1 MQKILSESVYSK
13 LNENELKKH
22 IEVDDDKEVYKVNGK
37 LPEFISSFLSR
48 YPRHQFIF
56 KRGLLNT
63 ILFRWLDPIFQAS
76 NKGEYIT
83 DNEIN
88 KADDDKDIRMEYEY
102 FIKNWKEEFSK
113 PESKH
118 SLYYSTYKVILK
130 TFFLRIISI
139 LSLKLIHDIIHTI
152 RPWQIKGILAWIN
165 DPNGTRSSGIF
176 RFMLIVVFDII
187 SGSLLQQYFRE
198 SFSLSIMLKGV
209 MNYALS
215 HKLVKLPKRIATS
228 NMPKCISFF
237 SSESTHILDTGN
249 AMLAVPSMIFQNI
262 LLLISLYKFI
272 GVSAFIGYIIIA
284 LSLFLNGFLLRM
296 TQLTRNKYINSMNDR
311 ISLSSEFVHS
321 FKQIKCYAWESYY
334 LKNITSVREKE
345 LKNLSIWRFYN
356 QFCYVLASLGI
367 SISPVISFGSFFL
380 FTRTFPVDIIFTSIL
395 VFELLQVTMVL
406 LPRGLSSLQK
416 IANTYTRLSD
426 FLLLDEIEP
435 REMITDPKHENDA
448 VIFDD
453 VSFNYQNNDCV
464 LKSINLIV
472 RKKETVGIIGSVGSG
487 KTTIIELILNEIKPT
502 SGSVNSNGS
511 VFYCPQTSW
520 VTNNTIRDNI
530 ILDLP
535 YDKKWYDEVV
545 NACSL
550 IYDFKAMP
558 SGDLTMI
565 GENGINLS
573 GGQKQRIS
581 LARAVYQNPDIF
593 ILDDVFSAL
602 DNIVA
607 NNIFQEC
614 ILGLLKDKTIILAT
628 NKLDVLTHLDKV
640 AFISNKE
647 LSYFGPPTE
656 KLFSHPEFRDFLIN
670 MNKIQS
676 QINQIID
683 DVVPIEEIEEI
694 NNNSDQGDSNNK
706 LKISNTITSMNISVN
721 SMNSDDNLS
730 DSNINN
736 DISPSNASR
745 RGSRLSLSEL
755 RVKYERESK
764 SKLNDN
770 LNGDDQD
777 KDKSLVSQNSY
788 SDNGKYKF
796 DSNKLNK
803 NKIDFSLYLEYIK
816 QIKYGIFVVSVICT
830 YLCSISMLS
839 TSFWLSSWSK
849 DMNKYKISTGILIF
863 FLLSILQPIFILLFK
878 FTNIYMTNNASKRI
892 YSELLMKLT
901 FSRLSFYESIP
912 IGVILSRITSDVV
925 SVDELLPQN
934 LSDLL
939 FSMSRVT
946 IFIGYFIFL
955 DYKFLFLFLTLL
967 FLFVRIKDQA
977 LNANRQLKRIFHRRS
992 SPILSSVSHTIEG
1005 ISVIRCSNCG
1015 LDNFLKRMQ
1024 YLIDYESAP
1033 WRCFCLVQR
1042 WMGIHI
1048 DLLGACIVSSLG
1060 IFCVLAKNNLS
1071 VGSIGIAFQCSSSL
1085 TQLVLWMI
1093 RTAAETE
1100 NNFLSFERV
1109 RELIEKTAQEQNID
1123 EYNIINDDQ
1132 TLYNNDSSKNNENK
1146 LLNKPTNHKDQCSDS
1161 LLINIDNSNLIVKDW
1176 PKEGNIK
1183 FENVVLQY
1191 NISEPPVINDLT
1203 LSIKGG
1209 TKVGICGRTGSG
1221 KSSLLSTIL
1230 RLYDIE
1236 KGRILIDGV
1245 DISKVSLKQ
1254 LRSLVTIIPQEPNI
1268 LTGTLRYNLDP
1279 HNKFTD
1285 DDIKEAL
1292 VHSNSIS
1299 FVNSLPDGI
1308 NTQMSGVFSNI
1319 SIGQKQL
1326 ICLARALLRKSKII
1340 LFDEATSSVDIATD
1354 NIIQNIV
1361 KKHFSNC
1368 TILSIAHRVHTI
1380 IDFDYIIVLDK
1391 GRVIEY
1397 DTPHN
1402 LLSNTSSVFYSIVN
1416 EINAL

>member
-1 MQKILSESVYSK
+1 MQKVLSESIYSK
-13 LNENELKKH
+13 VNENEIKPH
-22 IEVDDDKEVYKVNGK
+22 INVNDQGEVDRVDSK
-37 LPEFISSFLSR
+37 LPEFISSYLSQ
-48 YPRHQFIF
+48 YPKHQFFF
-56 KRGLLNT
+56 KRGFFNT
-63 ILFRWLDPIFQAS
+63 ILFRWLDPIFRVS
-76 NKGEYIT
+76 NKGDYIT

-88 KADDDKDIRMEYEY
+88 KVDDDNDIRTEYEY
-102 FIKNWKEEFSK
+102 FIRNWKEEFSK
-113 PESKH
+113 PESRN
-118 SLYYSTYKVILK
+118 SLHYSTYKVIFR
-130 TFFLRIISI
+130 TFFLRIISV
-139 LSLKLIHDIIHTI
+139 LSLKFIHDIIHTI
-152 RPWQIKGILAWIN
+152 RPWQIKGILFWIN
-165 DPNGTRSSGIF
+165 DPSGTKSSGIL
-176 RFMLIVVFDII
+176 RFLLIVICDII
-187 SGSLLQQYFRE
+187 SGSLLQQYFRK
-198 SFSLSIMLKGV
+198 SFSLSVMLKGV

-215 HKLVKLPKRIATS
+215 HKLIKLPKGTATS
-228 NMPKCISFF
+228 NMPKCISFY
-237 SSESTHILDTGN
+237 SSESTHLLDTGN
-249 AMLAVPSMIFQNI
+249 AILAVPSMVFQNI

-284 LSLFLNGFLLRM
+284 LSIFLNGFLLRK
-296 TQLTRNKYINSMNDR
+296 TQITRIKYINSMNDR

-367 SISPVISFGSFFL
+367 SISPVVSFGSFFL

-406 LPRGLSSLQK
+406 LPTGLSSLQK

-426 FLLLDEIEP
+426 FLLLDEIQP
-435 REMITDPKHENDA
+435 RQMITDSNRSSDA
-448 VIFDD
+448 VIFDN
-453 VSFNYQNNDCV
+453 VSFNYRNNDNI
-464 LKSINLIV
+464 LNSINLV
-472 RKKETVGIIGSVGSG
+472 VKKKETIGIIGSVGSG
-487 KTTIIELILNEIKPT
+487 KTTIIELILNEIQPT
-502 SGSVNSNGS
+502 SGSISSSGS

-520 VTNNTIRDNI
+520 VINNTIRDNI

-535 YDKKWYDEVV
+535 YNKEWYDKVIK
-545 NACSL
+545 ACSL
-550 IYDFKAMP
+550 KYDLKAMP
-558 SGDLTMI
+558 NHDLTVI
-565 GENGINLS
+565 GENGINVS

-581 LARAVYQNPDIF
+581 LARAVYQNPDIL

-628 NKLDVLTHLDKV
+628 NKLDILVHLDKV

-647 LSYFGPPTE
+647 LPYFGPPNE
-656 KLFSHPEFRDFLIN
+656 KLFSHPEFQDFLVN
-670 MNKIQS
+670 MNKIQN
-676 QINQIID
+676 QISQIID

-694 NNNSDQGDSNNK
+694 NSNSDHSDSNK
-706 LKISNTITSMNISVN
+706 FKISNTITSMNVN
-721 SMNSDDNLS
+721 VSNSNNDDIAS

-736 DISPSNASR
+736 TISPSNASR

-755 RVKYERESK
+755 REKYKRESK
-764 SKLNDN
+764 TKLNDD
-770 LNGDDQD
+770 LNSDDQE
-777 KDKSLVSQNSY
+777 KNRSLMLQESCE
-788 SDNGKYKF
+788 DRKCKF
-796 DSNKLNK
+796 DSNRINK
-803 NKIDFSLYLEYIK
+803 NKVHYSLYLKYIK
-816 QIKYGIFVVSVICT
+816 KIKYGIFSVSLIST
-830 YLCSISMLS
+830 YLCSISVLS

-849 DMNKYKISTGILIF
+849 DIKKYTIFTGISVF
-863 FLLSILQPIFILLFK
+863 FLLSILQPIFVLLFK
-878 FTNIYMTNNASKRI
+878 FTNIYMTNNASRRI
-892 YSELLMKLT
+892 YSELLEKLT
-901 FSRLSFYESIP
+901 FSKLSFYESIP
-912 IGVILSRITSDVV
+912 IGSILSRITSDVV
-925 SVDELLPQN
+925 AVDELLPQN

-939 FSMSRVT
+939 FSMSKVT
-946 IFIGYFIFL
+946 IFIGYFILL
-955 DYKFLFLFLTLL
+955 DYKFLFLFSTLL
-967 FLFVRIKDQA
+967 FLFLRIKNQA
-977 LNANRQLKRIFHRRS
+977 LNANRQLKRIFHRRG

-1005 ISVIRCSNCG
+1005 ISVIRCSNYG
-1015 LDNFLKRMQ
+1015 LDNFLERMQ

-1042 WMGIHI
+1042 WMGIHV
-1048 DLLGACIVSSLG
+1048 DLLGACVVSSLG
-1060 IFCVLAKNNLS
+1060 IFCVLSKNNLS

-1085 TQLVLWMI
+1085 TQIILWMI

-1109 RELIEKTAQEQNID
+1109 QELIEKTTQEQRID
-1123 EYNIINDDQ
+1123 EYNVSYDIHTSSGGTSNDG
-1132 TLYNNDSSKNNENK
+1132 NK
-1146 LLNKPTNHKDQCSDS
+1146 LLDKHISTEDKYSDS
-1161 LLINIDNSNLIVKDW
+1161 LLINIDNSNLVVRNW
-1176 PKEGNIK
+1176 PEKGNIQ

-1191 NISEPPVINDLT
+1191 NVGEPPVINNLT

-1245 DISKVSLKQ
+1245 DISKISLKQ
-1254 LRSLVTIIPQEPNI
+1254 LRSFITIIPQEPNI

-1285 DDIKEAL
+1285 DDILEAL
-1292 VHSNSIS
+1292 VQSNSMS

-1308 NTQMSGVFSNI
+1308 NTQMSGVSTNI

-1326 ICLARALLRKSKII
+1326 ICLTRALLRKSKII

-1354 NIIQNIV
+1354 NTIQNIV
-1361 KKHFSNC
+1361 KKYFYDC
-1368 TILSIAHRVHTI
+1368 TILSIAHRIHTI